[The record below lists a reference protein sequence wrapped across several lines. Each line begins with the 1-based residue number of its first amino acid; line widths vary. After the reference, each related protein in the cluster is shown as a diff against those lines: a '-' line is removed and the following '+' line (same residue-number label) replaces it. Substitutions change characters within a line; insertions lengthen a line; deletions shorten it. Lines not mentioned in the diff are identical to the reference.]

1 MEVSSAVCC
10 GMDCYGDIDSH
21 TGTIWLLDCLLLD
34 RQVERREVEKRK
46 ETGMGSS
53 LSGVNGDGYCKRV
66 PSQQLGMY
74 AGMIL
79 RCIEKW
85 HKGLLL

>member
-1 MEVSSAVCC
+1 M
-10 GMDCYGDIDSH
+10 
-21 TGTIWLLDCLLLD
+21 
-34 RQVERREVEKRK
+34 EKRK

-53 LSGVNGDGYCKRV
+53 FSGVNGDGYCKRV

>member
-1 MEVSSAVCC
+1 M
-10 GMDCYGDIDSH
+10 
-21 TGTIWLLDCLLLD
+21 
-34 RQVERREVEKRK
+34 EKRK

-53 LSGVNGDGYCKRV
+53 LSGVNGDEYCKRV

-85 HKGLLL
+85 NKGLLL